1 MIPLVVASERGPAQ
15 TGVVA
20 MQCRGCRTTPW
31 YLSCEQKLLERSSI
45 EGERPVCEATKGLVV
60 S

>member
-20 MQCRGCRTTPW
+20 THRRGCRTTLW
-31 YLSCEQKLLERSSI
+31 QDYREENDLESSTVEDDSSVSEAMRS
-45 EGERPVCEATKGLVV
+45 LVV